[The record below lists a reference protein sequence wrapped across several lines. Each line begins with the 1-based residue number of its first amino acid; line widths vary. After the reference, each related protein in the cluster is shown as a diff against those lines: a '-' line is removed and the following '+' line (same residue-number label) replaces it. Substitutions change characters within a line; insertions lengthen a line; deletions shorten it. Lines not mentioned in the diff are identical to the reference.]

1 MAMAENWSESVEDLL
16 TAGDTD
22 AAISL
27 LESVISNLQ
36 IQTSSESYSH
46 PQLPSALND
55 LARLYSSKGFSLKA
69 DQLHSRASTIQ
80 HRLLHSTSSAVSN
93 GTLKQQPC
101 LSPNSAPIRNESS
114 TNGNIEKSTNFLD
127 DTSQLKEP
135 SDDGSYFEK
144 AETLAKN
151 IALEAVEALSPREK
165 IAPNNLLY
173 ITPIKYMMI
182 CNTYKKSRGNLS
194 VSKHASNWEA
204 IAERSPDELLSSQ
217 CLPGVSKISLEAT
230 KPKTPTPKRR
240 GRGTF
245 SYKKDELYSDNLSDK
260 SVIDD
265 LEDGDVS
272 HSSERN
278 TEKTTWELG
287 NRAATYGTRHVLVL
301 ADFSPSTKTIELE
314 KLYENFRDR
323 GVVIRWVNDTTAL
336 AVFRTPSIA
345 LEARN
350 CISCPF
356 RVYILDDN
364 NDELINTISPKD
376 LEPPRPRPK
385 TSARTA
391 QRLIAQGMGLKLP
404 SASFGSR
411 ELRKQEGDRRNRIV
425 TRQRLKDDAWG
436 DDED

>member
-36 IQTSSESYSH
+36 IQTSSESESYSH

-101 LSPNSAPIRNESS
+101 LSRNSAPIRNESS
-114 TNGNIEKSTNFLD
+114 TDGNIEKSTNFLD

-135 SDDGSYFEK
+135 SDDD
-144 AETLAKN
+144 
-151 IALEAVEALSPREK
+151 
-165 IAPNNLLY
+165 
-173 ITPIKYMMI
+173 
-182 CNTYKKSRGNLS
+182 
-194 VSKHASNWEA
+194 WEA

-265 LEDGDVS
+265 LEDGDFRKEYRENNINVWYS
-272 HSSERN
+272 
-278 TEKTTWELG
+278 
-287 NRAATYGTRHVLVL
+287 YVLVL
-301 ADFSPSTKTIELE
+301 ADFPPSTKTIELE

>member
-114 TNGNIEKSTNFLD
+114 TDGNIEKSTNFLD

-135 SDDGSYFEK
+135 SDDD
-144 AETLAKN
+144 
-151 IALEAVEALSPREK
+151 
-165 IAPNNLLY
+165 
-173 ITPIKYMMI
+173 
-182 CNTYKKSRGNLS
+182 
-194 VSKHASNWEA
+194 WEA

-278 TEKTTWELG
+278 TEKTTS
-287 NRAATYGTRHVLVL
+287 TYGTRHVLVL
-301 ADFSPSTKTIELE
+301 ADFPPSTKTIELE